1 MSFRRCVDAEIIA
14 PSTRFYDPSVPYD
27 EDLAERLRVAL
38 TTEPDV
44 TERKMFGGV
53 ALLVRGHMAVVASH
67 AGGLMVRTDP
77 ADQAELVR
85 TTSAEPM
92 EMNGRPMKGWLVMD
106 AAAVHDDD
114 ELDAWVQRALAYNRT
129 LPQKH

>member
-1 MSFRRCVDAEIIA
+1 M
-14 PSTRFYDPSVPYD
+14 PYD